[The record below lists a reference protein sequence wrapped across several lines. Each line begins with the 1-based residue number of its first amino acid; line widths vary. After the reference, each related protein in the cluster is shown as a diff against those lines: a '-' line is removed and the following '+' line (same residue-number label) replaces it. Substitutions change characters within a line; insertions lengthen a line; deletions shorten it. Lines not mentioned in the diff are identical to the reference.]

1 MRRVALPLLLL
12 AAVSVAPAASGRQAP
27 ESELSRLQAEFR
39 DETARA
45 RRLRADADA
54 ARLRELDRLAHD
66 VGIAGMEAAGDVD
79 RGR

>member
-1 MRRVALPLLLL
+1 MRRAALPLLLL

-54 ARLRELDRLAHD
+54 ARDELARLAGR
-66 VGIAGMEAAGDVD
+66 VPGAGPEGGEGGARV
-79 RGR
+79 

>member
-1 MRRVALPLLLL
+1 MRRAALPLLLL

-45 RRLRADADA
+45 RRLRAGPVRPSIPGA
-54 ARLRELDRLAHD
+54 
-66 VGIAGMEAAGDVD
+66 
-79 RGR
+79 